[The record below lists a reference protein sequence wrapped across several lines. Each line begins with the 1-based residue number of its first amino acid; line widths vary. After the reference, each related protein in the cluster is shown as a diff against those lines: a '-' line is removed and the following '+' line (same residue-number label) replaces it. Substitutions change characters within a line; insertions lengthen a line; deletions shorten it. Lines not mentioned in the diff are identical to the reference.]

1 MKSAAAS
8 KFAIAAAFILV
19 PLTPAATAN
28 DATAEF
34 GVGGLQMIYNSAVAV
49 VSEDL
54 YISPDEVRVAYRFR
68 NITDEPLTVTVA
80 FPLPILDA
88 TYAEDL
94 WLDLAIRTTRTM
106 SVFRCR

>member
-1 MKSAAAS
+1 MVKSAAAS

-28 DATAEF
+28 DATAEL

-54 YISPDEVRVAYRFR
+54 
-68 NITDEPLTVTVA
+68 
-80 FPLPILDA
+80 
-88 TYAEDL
+88 
-94 WLDLAIRTTRTM
+94 
-106 SVFRCR
+106 